1 MEKVKLGISVL
12 PYSVLLDSL
21 MRRKI
26 CAAVL
31 VFAGI
36 FGMVNLSGAGFAVGA
51 ERPNIFIAIAYDQ
64 SYPHTSAYGDPVIYT
79 PALDR
84 AAKHG
89 VFCRNA
95 FTPSPGCSPMRAAF
109 LTVREI

>member
-1 MEKVKLGISVL
+1 
-12 PYSVLLDSL
+12 

-51 ERPNIFIAIAYDQ
+51 ERPNVLIAIADDQ
-64 SYPHTSAYGDPVIYT
+64 SYPHTSAYGDPVIKT
-79 PALDR
+79 PAFDR
-84 AAKHG
+84 VAKNG
-89 VFCRNA
+89 FCFA
-95 FTPSPGCSPMRAAF
+95 MHLPLHPVAVPCAQHF
-109 LTVREI
+109 